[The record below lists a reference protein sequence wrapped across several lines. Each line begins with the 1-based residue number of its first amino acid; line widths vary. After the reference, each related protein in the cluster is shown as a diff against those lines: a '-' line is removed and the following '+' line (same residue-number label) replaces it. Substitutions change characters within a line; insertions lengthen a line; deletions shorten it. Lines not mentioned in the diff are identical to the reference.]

1 VDIRVV
7 LPDDT
12 EHRERRK
19 APVSSKSAAQRW
31 GDAREREWFH
41 QLTHPQPT
49 VQPKKVV
56 PTLTEFAPRFLKGHA
71 HADQQKASGVHAK
84 EVILR
89 VHLQPALGDKRLDA
103 IGTEDVQRLKSQL
116 KGKAPKTVNN
126 VLTVLNTLLKKAVE
140 WGVIDEVRCRIKLLK
155 VSKGS
160 VSFYG
165 FDEYERL
172 VAAAKAIDIRSH
184 LLVLLSGEAGLRS
197 GEMVALEW
205 TDLDLTKRLIC
216 VQRNVWEGQV
226 DSTKGGRL
234 RYVPM
239 TARLAA
245 ALRDARHLRG
255 PRVLYR
261 DNGRPY
267 TEGAVGWAI
276 VRAAARGVGG
286 QRAAPASALV
296 LFASRDA
303 RGGAASDSG
312 AGRSRPRDHHAA
324 VHALESRCDRECD
337 PVAGAARFREI
348 SWRHCGDGGG

>member
-1 VDIRVV
+1 M
-7 LPDDT
+7 
-12 EHRERRK
+12 REARK
-19 APVSSKSAAQRW
+19 LA
-31 GDAREREWFH
+31 E
-41 QLTHPQPT
+41 
-49 VQPKKVV
+49 V
-56 PTLTEFAPRFLKGHA
+56 PTLTEFAPRFLRGHA
-71 HADQQKASGVHAK
+71 QADQQKASGVHAK

-116 KGKAPKTVNN
+116 KSKAPKTINN

-160 VSFYG
+160 ISFYD

-172 VAAAKAIDIRSH
+172 VAAAKAIDIRAY

-216 VQRNVWEGQV
+216 VQRNVWEGHV

-261 DNGRPY
+261 DNGKPY

-276 VRAAARGVGG
+276 VRAARRAGLQGSGPHRLRHSFCSHLAMRG
-286 QRAAPASALV
+286 AAPRAIQELAGHAHVTTTQRYMHLSPAAIESAIRLLERPV
-296 LFASRDA
+296 SEKF
-303 RGGAASDSG
+303 RGDI
-312 AGRSRPRDHHAA
+312 
-324 VHALESRCDRECD
+324 LETGE
-337 PVAGAARFREI
+337 AEI
-348 SWRHCGDGGG
+348 VTPI